1 MSLEWREQLSVSN
14 DVIDNDHKYLI
25 ELINRIERSL
35 ETKNLFALTEAIS
48 SLEKYSVLHFA
59 TEEKIAGAAGYPKVA
74 HLNASHTALI
84 EKLDQMKQG
93 IGECWDEAA
102 SEQFITLLREWL
114 INHVIKEDLQ
124 MKPFLAKRSP
134 AFDPR

>member
-1 MSLEWREQLSVSN
+1 MSLEWREQLSVGN

-25 ELINRIERSL
+25 ELINRIELSL
-35 ETKNLFALTEAIS
+35 GPKNLFALTEAIS

-59 TEEKIAGAAGYPKVA
+59 AEEKIAHAAGYPKVS
-74 HLNASHTALI
+74 HLNASHTALT

-102 SEQFITLLREWL
+102 SERFITLLREWL